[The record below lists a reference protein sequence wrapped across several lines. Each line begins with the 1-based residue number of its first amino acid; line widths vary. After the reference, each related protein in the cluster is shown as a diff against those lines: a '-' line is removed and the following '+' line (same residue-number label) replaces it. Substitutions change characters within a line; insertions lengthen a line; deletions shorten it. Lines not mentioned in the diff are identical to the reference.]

1 MAPQGPQL
9 RCQACSKKFTRRL
22 GSNRLNCYECRP
34 VRQTVVPLPPVDDE
48 LSLTR
53 LTKKAL
59 DDAGMLQT
67 WQGAACVALS
77 QLIDSGRHGA
87 SGAAGNVRAHR
98 EAVQFALANT
108 GEDADIITAIFADP
122 RPR

>member
-9 RCQACSKKFTRRL
+9 RCEKCGKKFTRRL

-34 VRQTVVPLPPVDDE
+34 VRQTVVQLPPVDDE

-53 LTKKAL
+53 LMKKAL
-59 DDAGMLQT
+59 NDAGMLQT

-98 EAVQFALANT
+98 ESMAVALANT
-108 GEDADIITAIFADP
+108 GEEADVIFQIFADDTP
-122 RPR
+122 